1 MIHTKEGIIHQIQ
14 DKEVLRQQAQEEYIK
29 ERNQVDAIINK
40 MIQEDH
46 EMMRINKMKQEQS
59 KQDMILSVNEKNALL
74 KRQRELEEY
83 EDQLVKKFQGQ
94 QEQRSNELQAMKE
107 AAEAQRDA
115 IFQKLSEEEARRRA
129 EYEYIEN
136 MRNDLQVQEQ
146 EERARAAERAEKNK
160 TINKFITN
168 VESRIYANLSKQLVD
183 NMFGTT
189 CDSSTTTCPT
199 SGTAE
204 VEGAQIYWVKDTSTE
219 IITLT
224 ITDVDGT
231 TTTMSVPLGD
241 FKFQD

>member
-1 MIHTKEGIIHQIQ
+1 MKNLMLVVSFTLFFPITSILASEM
-14 DKEVLRQQAQEEYIK
+14 V
-29 ERNQVDAIINK
+29 
-40 MIQEDH
+40 H
-46 EMMRINKMKQEQS
+46 EFKNPAFSGNGYSQHV
-59 KQDMILSVNEKNALL
+59 LSVNQLEV
-74 KRQRELEEY
+74 QREQKVIDDE
-83 EDQLVKKFQGQ
+83 K
-94 QEQRSNELQAMKE
+94 S
-107 AAEAQRDA
+107 AA
-115 IFQKLSEEEARRRA
+115 S
-129 EYEYIEN
+129 
-136 MRNDLQVQEQ
+136 
-146 EERARAAERAEKNK
+146 AAERAEKNK

-241 FKFQD
+241 FKF

>member
-1 MIHTKEGIIHQIQ
+1 MKKLMLVVTILISTLDYNLLASEMVHEFKNPAFSGSGYSQHVLSINQL
-14 DKEVLRQQAQEEYIK
+14 EV
-29 ERNQVDAIINK
+29 
-40 MIQEDH
+40 
-46 EMMRINKMKQEQS
+46 
-59 KQDMILSVNEKNALL
+59 
-74 KRQRELEEY
+74 QREQKVIDDE
-83 EDQLVKKFQGQ
+83 K
-94 QEQRSNELQAMKE
+94 S
-107 AAEAQRDA
+107 AA
-115 IFQKLSEEEARRRA
+115 S
-129 EYEYIEN
+129 
-136 MRNDLQVQEQ
+136 
-146 EERARAAERAEKNK
+146 AAERAEKNK

-199 SGTAE
+199 SGTAT

-241 FKFQD
+241 FKF

>member
-1 MIHTKEGIIHQIQ
+1 MVLVVILTFILEYNLLASELVHDFKNPAFSGNGYSQHVLSINQL
-14 DKEVLRQQAQEEYIK
+14 EV
-29 ERNQVDAIINK
+29 
-40 MIQEDH
+40 
-46 EMMRINKMKQEQS
+46 
-59 KQDMILSVNEKNALL
+59 
-74 KRQRELEEY
+74 QREQKVF
-83 EDQLVKKFQGQ
+83 DDIKSAK
-94 QEQRSNELQAMKE
+94 
-107 AAEAQRDA
+107 AA
-115 IFQKLSEEEARRRA
+115 S
-129 EYEYIEN
+129 
-136 MRNDLQVQEQ
+136 
-146 EERARAAERAEKNK
+146 ERAEKNK

-183 NMFGTT
+183 NMFGTS

-241 FKFQD
+241 FKF